1 MPDRD
6 GGLGTER
13 AAVGAGGGPSEA
25 GSREGERGRPAG
37 LVTSVYDESVRLARA
52 APRALALCCHPEPG
66 TQQAPGEASAG
77 RDTGHKLCSGVQ
89 SKVWWPVSHQSSSAS
104 PPPPPAQPP
113 TCQTQHGETGNFPSQ
128 PGTLARMGTPWSPGR
143 HASAPCLCS
152 PALTPPNHKRLS
164 HSGPSAFG
172 VSTSGACGIP
182 PTFSATSS
190 RPGWPTQCP
199 AHVAAQGAEMLARG
213 PTGPGRVGGPE
224 AGSCR
229 PPGEAGEAQP
239 HPTRGQRPAAWH
251 PARPHFSLR
260 LRTQQDAR
268 FKQLPER
275 ARAGWTSR
283 AAGGGGRGL
292 WPRRAAGP
300 KTAARSV

>member
-13 AAVGAGGGPSEA
+13 AAVGAVGRGSGGGRRAWSPACLTSLS
-25 GSREGERGRPAG
+25 GSHVPPLGPWRFAVIQSLEHSRRPAKQV
-37 LVTSVYDESVRLARA
+37 LVVTQDTNCALVFKVRFGGQ
-52 APRALALCCHPEPG
+52 CPG
-66 TQQAPGEASAG
+66 
-77 RDTGHKLCSGVQ
+77 
-89 SKVWWPVSHQSSSAS
+89 QSSSAS

-128 PGTLARMGTPWSPGR
+128 PGTLARMGTPWRPGR
-143 HASAPCLCS
+143 HVSAPRLCS

-172 VSTSGACGIP
+172 VATSGACGIP

-239 HPTRGQRPAAWH
+239 HPARGQRPAAWH

-275 ARAGWTSR
+275 A
-283 AAGGGGRGL
+283 
-292 WPRRAAGP
+292 
-300 KTAARSV
+300 